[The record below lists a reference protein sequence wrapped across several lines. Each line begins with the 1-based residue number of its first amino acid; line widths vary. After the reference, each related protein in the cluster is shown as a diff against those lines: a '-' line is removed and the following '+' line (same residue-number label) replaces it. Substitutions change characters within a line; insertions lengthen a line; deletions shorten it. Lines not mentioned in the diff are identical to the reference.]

1 MNLIFSSEP
10 TGLSQMMC
18 EDRLVASGSLDSVV
32 CVAKLMMR
40 VDLVKNVLS
49 RVIRE
54 GSPDY
59 SKVVFCCLHAC
70 DHEEAMLSISCVIRG
85 EILHPTDENMF
96 VYAVQR

>member
-18 EDRLVASGSLDSVV
+18 EDRLVASDSLDSVV

-40 VDLVKNVLS
+40 VGLMKNVLS
-49 RVIRE
+49 RVVRE
-54 GSPDY
+54 GSLDY

-70 DHEEAMLSISCVIRG
+70 DHEEAMLSISCYQRRNIT
-85 EILHPTDENMF
+85 LH
-96 VYAVQR
+96 

>member
-32 CVAKLMMR
+32 CVAKLMTR
-40 VDLVKNVLS
+40 VDLMKNVLS
-49 RVIRE
+49 RVVRE
-54 GSPDY
+54 GSLDY

-70 DHEEAMLSISCVIRG
+70 DHEEAMLSISCYQRRNIT
-85 EILHPTDENMF
+85 LH
-96 VYAVQR
+96 